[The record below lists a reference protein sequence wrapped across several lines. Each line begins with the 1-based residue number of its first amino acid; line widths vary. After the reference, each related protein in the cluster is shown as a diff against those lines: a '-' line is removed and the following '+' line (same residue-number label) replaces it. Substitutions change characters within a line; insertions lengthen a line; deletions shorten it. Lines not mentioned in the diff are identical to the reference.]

1 MEYRE
6 LLTVALDFATAIL
19 LGALVG
25 IEREKR
31 KEEEED
37 SGHIAGLRT
46 FILLALLGACAG
58 WLSRTL
64 STPWILAAALLI
76 VGAAVVAGY
85 VVTARSSQDGKGL
98 TTEIAAV
105 VVSLL
110 GAMVMLGYSEL
121 AIGLGVVTAAV
132 LAYKQPLHGFVDKLG
147 WDDVYAGLRLLIA
160 TFIALPLLPNQPIDP
175 WGALNPYKLWLL
187 VILISSLSLVGYVLT
202 RLLGPSRGVALTGL
216 TGGLVSST
224 AVTLSF
230 SRDARDHP
238 QMTNA
243 LACGILLAWAV
254 MFLRVPVLVAVVNR
268 ALLSQLLIPFVVM
281 AVVVAAFAALLYF
294 RDGSVKRGKATGH
307 LEVENPF
314 SLTAAAKFAALFA
327 VVLLAVKIVQE
338 HFPPDGLYAVAALAG
353 LTDVDAI
360 TALHG
365 GVRQDRRSPRG
376 RHRHCHRG
384 ALQHLGEVRHGL
396 CRGWPHARQT
406 ASDGH
411 CRHAARRSRRRVPH
425 LRRASG
431 LDQPSPR
438 RSLGREVRHR
448 PVRDRGK
455 EASNERN

>member
-31 KEEEED
+31 KEEEEG

-243 LACGILLAWAV
+243 LAWAV

-268 ALLSQLLIPFVVM
+268 ALLWQLLIPFVVM

-294 RDGSVKRGKATGH
+294 RDGSVKREEATGH

-360 TALHG
+360 TLSMAEFAKTGEAHVAVIAIVIAALSNTLVKCG
-365 GVRQDRRSPRG
+365 MAFVVAGPM
-376 RHRHCHRG
+376 
-384 ALQHLGEVRHGL
+384 LGKPLLMATAATLLAGL
-396 CRGWPHARQT
+396 
-406 ASDGH
+406 
-411 CRHAARRSRRRVPH
+411 AAAF
-425 LRRASG
+425 LI
-431 LDQPSPR
+431 
-438 RSLGREVRHR
+438 
-448 PVRDRGK
+448 
-455 EASNERN
+455 